1 MSLREALS
9 FIHASTAE
17 DLRTLSKET
26 LLGIL
31 RTLNPEDVQTV
42 IFAKNI
48 KIFGGING
56 YIQDFFANQTVQ
68 KILAMPEGVMK
79 EMNIQGLQL
88 TLRKMDKYDGVTLE
102 NKERIVEALQQV
114 SITYT
119 APAAGGKQK
128 KSRKNKKRKLQ

>member
-9 FIHASTAE
+9 FVHASTAE
-17 DLRTLSKET
+17 ELRNLSKET

-56 YIQDFFANQTVQ
+56 YIEDFFANQIVQ
-68 KILAMPEGVMK
+68 KILAMPEGLMK

-88 TLRKMDKYDGVTLE
+88 TLRKMDTYEGVTLE

-119 APAAGGKQK
+119 APAAGGKK
-128 KSRKNKKRKLQ
+128 KRSRRNKKRKLQ